1 MESWEYRQLYKEHVK
16 DYIRIFTKAGWDL
29 DGDEEIEQ
37 IILDFRPL
45 FENGATFHY
54 FDYNNR
60 MLALFLHGVVYG
72 LQLKEKAAVTANNS
86 RQEAQTS
93 PQKSPTV

>member
-29 DGDEEIEQ
+29 DGEKEIEQ
-37 IILDFRPL
+37 VIEDFRPL
-45 FENGATFHY
+45 FENGATFYY
-54 FDYNNR
+54 FDYYNR

-72 LQLKEKAAVTANNS
+72 LQQKEKAAATANSN
-86 RQEAQTS
+86 RPQGKTS
-93 PQKSPTV
+93 AKKSPKV

>member
-60 MLALFLHGVVYG
+60 MLAFSPWRCIWLTVKRKG
-72 LQLKEKAAVTANNS
+72 S
-86 RQEAQTS
+86 RYR
-93 PQKSPTV
+93 K